1 MSVMEILTA
10 KMQIAMIVFEMILKM
25 LLLVPAFLYLL
36 LFITHRAVFILEKYQ
51 IPGQCRGLRA
61 ALLSQEAERSR
72 RRIRAGP
79 AYYLAT
85 MPALSTIIHF
95 IKHFS
100 IMKHCFRVGHPYYH
114 VTISVNRQLYLLW
127 LHFEMD
133 H

>member
-1 MSVMEILTA
+1 MSVMEILMA
-10 KMQIAMIVFEMILKM
+10 KMQIAVIAFEKILKM

-79 AYYLAT
+79 AYYRAT
-85 MPALSTIIHF
+85 NALHSDTNTLHYVMMPVHYVSSTLDYTSQALRLVI
-95 IKHFS
+95 
-100 IMKHCFRVGHPYYH
+100 
-114 VTISVNRQLYLLW
+114 
-127 LHFEMD
+127 
-133 H
+133 

>member
-1 MSVMEILTA
+1 MMEILMA
-10 KMQIAMIVFEMILKM
+10 EMQVAMIAFEKILKM
-25 LLLVPAFLYLL
+25 LLLVPAILYLPP

-85 MPALSTIIHF
+85 MAAPSTIIHF

-100 IMKHCFRVGHPYYH
+100 IMKHCFRAGRPIYR
-114 VTISVNRQLYLLW
+114 VTILVHRL
-127 LHFEMD
+127 
-133 H
+133 

>member
-1 MSVMEILTA
+1 MSVMEILMA
-10 KMQIAMIVFEMILKM
+10 KMQIAMIAFLRRYFKM
-25 LLLVPAFLYLL
+25 VLLVSAFLYLL
-36 LFITHRAVFILEKYQ
+36 LFITYRAVFILEKYQ

-85 MPALSTIIHF
+85 MAALSTITHF

-100 IMKHCFRVGHPYYH
+100 IMKH
-114 VTISVNRQLYLLW
+114 S
-127 LHFEMD
+127 
-133 H
+133 

>member
-1 MSVMEILTA
+1 MSVMEILMA
-10 KMQIAMIVFEMILKM
+10 EMQVAMIAFEKIPKM

-36 LFITHRAVFILEKYQ
+36 LFITHRVVFILEKYQ

-85 MPALSTIIHF
+85 MAAPSTITHF

-100 IMKHCFRVGHPYYH
+100 IMKHCFRAGRPIYR
-114 VTISVNRQLYLLW
+114 VTISVHRL
-127 LHFEMD
+127 
-133 H
+133 